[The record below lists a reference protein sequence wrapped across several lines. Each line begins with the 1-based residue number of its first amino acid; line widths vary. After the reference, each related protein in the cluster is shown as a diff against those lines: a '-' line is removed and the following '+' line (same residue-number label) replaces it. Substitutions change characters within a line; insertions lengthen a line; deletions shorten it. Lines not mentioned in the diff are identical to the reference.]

1 MWILAVVFFTFTQG
15 NIQGTVTVTD
25 TQAQCEKAKEA
36 ATPAADKSVA
46 DGRIKGY
53 VMACKEMQRVK

>member
-15 NIQGTVTVTD
+15 DVQGTVTVTD
-25 TQAQCEKAKEA
+25 TKVQCEQAKEA
-36 ATPAADKSVA
+36 ATPAADKAVA